1 MKKLIFI
8 RHGRAEDPTHEISD
22 FERSLTIKGK
32 VVANLMADILLRKD
46 DSKGLIITSPA
57 FRAFET
63 ALIFAGKF
71 GIKAEEIKIDS
82 NMYFNM
88 NLKYLTEILK
98 GISDDTDKISFFGH
112 NPSFTEIADRLSKG
126 GCEFMPKCGVA
137 AISFSTDKWIGIKPG
152 SGKLEYF
159 LKPDKNL

>member
-8 RHGRAEDPTHEISD
+8 RHGRAEDSANEISD

-63 ALIFAGKF
+63 ALIFAGKY
-71 GIKAEEIKIDS
+71 GIKAEEIRIDS
-82 NMYFNM
+82 NMYYNM
-88 NLKYLTEILK
+88 NLKYLTELLK
-98 GISDDTDKISFFGH
+98 TISDDTDKISFFGH

-126 GCEFMPKCGVA
+126 GCEFIPKCGVA
-137 AISFSTDKWIGIKPG
+137 ALSFSIDKWSGIKPG

-159 LKPDKNL
+159 LKPDKSL

>member
-8 RHGRAEDPTHEISD
+8 RHGRAEDPAGELSD

-32 VVANLMADILLRKD
+32 VIANTMADILLSKD

-63 ALIFAGKF
+63 AVIFAGKY
-71 GIKAEEIKIDS
+71 GIKPEEIRIDS
-82 NMYFNM
+82 NLYYNM

-112 NPSFTEIADRLSKG
+112 NPSFTEISDRMSKG

-137 AISFSTDKWIGIKPG
+137 ALSFSIDKWSAIKPG
-152 SGKLEYF
+152 TGKLEYF
-159 LKPDKNL
+159 LKPDKTL